1 MDAYW
6 CAYHRKKNGSP
17 DGDIWA
23 AIQWAAVYT
32 PEENA
37 LYDWLTIIAIKNWPV
52 TSVED
57 PAYRWQ
63 SKHQYKISY
72 KHIAMIAFL
81 TGEVVE
87 EKIDTMLVNKKAI
100 ALYDGLTRDTFHE
113 VCLYVSWIH
122 AEGESDER
130 KQIALLGT
138 SPMPAMEGADDAVE
152 NDGEA
157 DVSTCNCFHDIKFQH
172 LDFQN

>member
-113 VCLYVSWIH
+113 VCLYVSMSLGSMRRENLMNVNIFLSSAH
-122 AEGESDER
+122 ILCLPR
-130 KQIALLGT
+130 KELMTLLRMT
-138 SPMPAMEGADDAVE
+138 EKWM
-152 NDGEA
+152 
-157 DVSTCNCFHDIKFQH
+157 
-172 LDFQN
+172 